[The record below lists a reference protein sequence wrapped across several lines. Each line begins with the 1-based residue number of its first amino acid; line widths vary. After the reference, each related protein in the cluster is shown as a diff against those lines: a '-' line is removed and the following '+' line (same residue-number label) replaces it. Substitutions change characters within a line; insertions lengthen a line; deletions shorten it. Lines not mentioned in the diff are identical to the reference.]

1 MVHKT
6 KGIVLRT
13 VKYGETSLICTV
25 FTELLGLQSY
35 MVKGARSAKAGTR
48 KANQLFPSAMLDMV
62 VYEQPNKNLQIIKEY
77 RPYIIY
83 QSLHEDVI
91 KNGVGLFAVE
101 VVTQLLAA
109 HDPQPELYAFLEEYL
124 LQLDSLPRQQIS
136 NFPLYFMIHAA
147 RISGY
152 YISGVY
158 DEVHGFADVQ
168 EGRFAA
174 EASRYPP
181 FIGGEEAALMSAL
194 NGATTAPEIAL
205 IKMNTEER
213 RKMMQYFLLFLQLHV
228 PHFTEPRSL
237 AILTAI
243 LY

>member
-13 VKYGETSLICTV
+13 VKYGETSIICTV

-35 MVKGARSAKAGTR
+35 IVKGARSAKAGTR
-48 KANQLFPSAMLDMV
+48 KANQFFPSSILEMV

-77 RPYIIY
+77 RPDVIY
-83 QSLHEDVI
+83 QSLHEDVV
-91 KNGVGLFAVE
+91 KNGVALFAVE
-101 VVTQLLAA
+101 IVTQLLAA
-109 HDPQPELYAFLEEYL
+109 HDPQPELFAFLEAYL
-124 LQLDSLPRQQIS
+124 LQLDLLSRQEIA
-136 NFPLYFMIHAA
+136 NFPLYFMIRSA

-158 DEVHGFADVQ
+158 SEHYEFADVH
-168 EGRFAA
+168 EGRFST
-174 EASRYPP
+174 ETSRFPP
-181 FIGGEEAALMSAL
+181 FIHGEEAALMSAL
-194 NGATTAPEIAL
+194 NQSETASAIAL
-205 IKMNTEER
+205 IKMNAEQR
-213 RKMMQYFLLFLQLHV
+213 RKMLQYFLQFLQLHV
-228 PHFTEPRSL
+228 PHFTEPKSL